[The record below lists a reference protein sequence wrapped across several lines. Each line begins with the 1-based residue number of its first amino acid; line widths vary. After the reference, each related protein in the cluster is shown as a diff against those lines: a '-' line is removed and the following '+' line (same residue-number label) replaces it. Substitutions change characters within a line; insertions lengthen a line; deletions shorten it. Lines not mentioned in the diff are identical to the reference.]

1 MKALKTF
8 GDGAK
13 AFLAVLLV
21 LAIGFGGGYCYCRY
35 KLEQNAEPFD
45 NSKNFDL
52 KLPGEVEKRIITK
65 NEVEAKLIEIGQLA
79 TYSGE
84 YTIEK
89 SAENARYLGNNLRI
103 LGTTNSIAID
113 CTGVVKVGYN
123 VSDIVPTVDN
133 ESQKIYI
140 ALPEPAVLDNYVIWD
155 SVKYAETNNIL
166 NPIDFEQYR
175 VLIQECEEDGLAK
188 VEGEGIYKAA
198 EENVKLV
205 IRNFLSAFED
215 YEVIFL

>member
-8 GDGAK
+8 VEGAK
-13 AFLAVLLV
+13 AILAVLLV
-21 LAIGFGGGYCYCRY
+21 LAIGFGGGYYYCRY

-45 NSKNFDL
+45 NGKSFDV
-52 KLPGEVEKRIITK
+52 KLPGEEEKRIVTK
-65 NEVEAKLIEIGQLA
+65 DEVEAKLIEIGQLA

-84 YTIEK
+84 YTVAK
-89 SAENARYLGNNLRI
+89 SVEHTRYWIDDLPI

-113 CTGVVKVGYN
+113 CTGVVKVGYS
-123 VSDIVPTVDN
+123 VSDIMPTVDN

-140 ALPEPAVLDNYVIWD
+140 ALPEPEVLDNYVIWD
-155 SVKYAETNNIL
+155 SVKYSETNNIL

-175 VLIQECEEDGLAK
+175 VLIEEDGLSKA
-188 VEGEGIYKAA
+188 ENEGIFEAA
-198 EENVKLV
+198 ENNVRLV